1 MKRFSEKHRNSSK
14 LFFLLVIITLLTV
27 MIICLSYTGITVE
40 KREATRGYM
49 DLVSEN
55 FLEKVVKLDGE
66 WEIYPDLL

>member
-40 KREATRGYM
+40 KREATRGI
-49 DLVSEN
+49 
-55 FLEKVVKLDGE
+55 
-66 WEIYPDLL
+66 WI